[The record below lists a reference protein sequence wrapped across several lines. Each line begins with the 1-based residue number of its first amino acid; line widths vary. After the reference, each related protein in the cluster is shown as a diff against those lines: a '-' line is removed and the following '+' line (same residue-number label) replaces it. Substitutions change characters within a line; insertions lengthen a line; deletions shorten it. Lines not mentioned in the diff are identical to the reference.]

1 MSAAIQVREGLA
13 PIVVVED
20 NPDDEALMCEALRR
34 AGVPHPIV
42 VARNGL
48 DAVRL
53 AVEAR
58 AGERPALVVVDLALP
73 YLSGFDVIARLRAE
87 PATMLVP
94 AVVLSSSAERADIA
108 RAYAAGASSYLVKPL
123 EFKALRELVARV
135 ARFWLRHNEPPPLA
149 SP

>member
-1 MSAAIQVREGLA
+1 MNSTGS
-13 PIVVVED
+13 VVGECN

-34 AGVPHPIV
+34 AGVAHPIV

-53 AVEAR
+53 AVDAR

-73 YLSGFDVIARLRAE
+73 YLSGFGVIARLRAE

-123 EFKALRELVARV
+123 GGCRGFDFGVRYDQPEERWHF
-135 ARFWLRHNEPPPLA
+135 F
-149 SP
+149 

>member
-1 MSAAIQVREGLA
+1 MIAGPPARGGL
-13 PIVVVED
+13 PPVVVVED
-20 NPDDEALMCEALRR
+20 NPDDEALLCEALRR
-34 AGVPHPIV
+34 ARVAHPIV

-48 DAVRL
+48 DAVHL

-108 RAYAAGASSYLVKPL
+108 RAYATGASSYLVKPL
-123 EFKALRELVARV
+123 EFRALCDLIARA
-135 ARFWLRHNEPPPLA
+135 ARYWLRHNEPPPEA
-149 SP
+149 SR